1 MEQHLAKHTK
11 DFAKSPAYEIFFVT
25 LDKVNH
31 TECLKRYCHYRLAQ
45 LPINT
50 QCEFSNRFFHS
61 KQNRVKACVKGGFLD
76 IFQAEKTNLEKCSY
90 CP

>member
-11 DFAKSPAYEIFFVT
+11 DFAKSPAFEIFFVT
-25 LDKVNH
+25 LDKVNP

-61 KQNRVKACVKGGFLD
+61 KQNIVQV
-76 IFQAEKTNLEKCSY
+76 
-90 CP
+90 

>member
-11 DFAKSPAYEIFFVT
+11 DFAKSPAFEIFFVT

-31 TECLKRYCHYRLAQ
+31 TECLKRYCHYTLAQ

-50 QCEFSNRFFHS
+50 QCEFPTDSSIQNKAES
-61 KQNRVKACVKGGFLD
+61 KP
-76 IFQAEKTNLEKCSY
+76 E
-90 CP
+90 